1 MKLDS
6 ISCISEIAKY
16 YGTLDDVFR
25 LLNRLNTR
33 TRKIW
38 ENNSVKIFKD
48 IQRRSINI
56 CSEAKNILFTIL
68 QKYLYVPTLFQI
80 NRLDIST
87 EASLEMLVE
96 LFENLDNPQMI
107 KMNFALS
114 LWENRDTN
122 LTLLNYTKYI
132 EYTDF
137 SYLEL
142 YNKIIE
148 TAIRRQIHLDFIRWF
163 LFIQEISKLK
173 EIKFIHSILFPW
185 NKDYEAESMISLWE
199 EFLDS
204 SQLYY
209 REVILIWDDMKL
221 SEFIKIYTVLSETKT
236 NLKIH
241 VSKKNPELYQFFD
254 QISLNQQ
261 IFVSFKIWEMNI
273 SILWDTSSNVNEI
286 NLRNWYYQTLSH
298 SVKTFRI
305 TNWCIYY
312 KDSIEYNWAPK
323 LLIYSKRVKSIRF
336 NYYPIVYENLKWT
349 DLNSKIHFNKYI
361 VLFDVKLLKD
371 ACFRK
376 LEFNQMHFINKKIVM
391 NKKYLAEVKYFQWE
405 NLTNLKI
412 TNIPLN
418 IEDIK
423 NLIKSI
429 IVFGNIKILSLY
441 IEDPSWI
448 IIILDWWNLINPIIS
463 ISLKVAWSINLS
475 QKSELKLKINKLKCQ
490 NVRVNIVAPNLTLK
504 NY

>member
-6 ISCISEIAKY
+6 ISAISEIAKY

-33 TRKIW
+33 SKKIL

-56 CSEAKNILFTIL
+56 SCEAQKILFKIL

-80 NRLDIST
+80 NWLDIST
-87 EASLEMLVE
+87 KVSLEMIVE
-96 LFENLDNPQMI
+96 LFENFDNPQVI
-107 KMNFALS
+107 KIRMGLS
-114 LWENRDTN
+114 LWEKRDTN
-122 LTLLNYTKYI
+122 LTLLNYTNYI

-148 TAIRRQIHLDFIRWF
+148 TAIRRQIHLDFILWF

-173 EIKFIHSILFPW
+173 EVKFIHSILFPW

-199 EFLDS
+199 ELLDS

-209 REVILIWDDMKL
+209 KEVILIWDDMEL
-221 SEFIKIYTVLSETKT
+221 SEFIKIYTALSETKI

-241 VSKKNPELYQFFD
+241 VNKKNLEFYRFFD

-261 IFVSFKIWEMNI
+261 IFVSFKIWEMDR
-273 SILWDTSSNVNEI
+273 SILWDTSSDVNEV
-286 NLRNWYYQTLSH
+286 NLRDWYYQTLSY

-312 KDSIEYNWAPK
+312 EGYIEYNWIPR
-323 LLIYSKRVKSIRF
+323 LLIKPRRIKSIRF
-336 NYYPIVYENLKWT
+336 SYYPVALEDLKWI
-349 DLNSKIHFNKYI
+349 DLNSKFHFNKKDI
-361 VLFDVKLLKD
+361 LFDVKLLKD
-371 ACFRK
+371 ACFRMI
-376 LEFNQMHFINKKIVM
+376 EFNKMHFINQNVVM
-391 NKKYLAEVKYFQWE
+391 SKKYLAEVKYFRWE

-418 IEDIK
+418 IKDIK
-423 NLIKSI
+423 NLIESI
-429 IVFGNIKILSLY
+429 IAFGNIKILSLY

-448 IIILDWWNLINPIIS
+448 IVILDWWNLINPIIS

-475 QKSELKLKINKLKCQ
+475 QKSELKLEIDKLKCQ
-490 NVRVNIVAPNLTLK
+490 NVRVNIAAPNLTLK